1 MLLHLLNDLTC
12 TFSSLAIAPWNV
24 PMYLSMRAVMI
35 PIICGNAVILKSSE
49 ITPRSQSIVAEV
61 FKEVGLINS

>member
-1 MLLHLLNDLTC
+1 
-12 TFSSLAIAPWNV
+12 
-24 PMYLSMRAVMI
+24 MYLSMRAVMI